1 MQTTYGNFTTESDG
15 HLSGHV
21 LHIRSIRKD
30 GKFTV
35 THSFGSGKKI
45 NKIYTKEQ
53 LQDQIAKFEGDIKNT
68 ITSKF

>member
-1 MQTTYGNFTTESDG
+1 MQTTYGNFTTENDG

-21 LHIRSIRKD
+21 LHIKSIRKD

-45 NKIYTKEQ
+45 NKIYTHDQ
-53 LQDQIAKFEGDIKNT
+53 LQNEIAKFNGDIKNT
-68 ITSKF
+68 IKL

>member
-1 MQTTYGNFTTESDG
+1 MQTTYGNFTQENDG

-21 LHIRSIRKD
+21 LYIKSIRKD

>member
-1 MQTTYGNFTTESDG
+1 MQYGNFTQENDG

-45 NKIYTKEQ
+45 NKIYTREQ
-53 LQDQIAKFEGDIKNT
+53 LQDQIAKFNGDIKNT

>member
-1 MQTTYGNFTTESDG
+1 MQTTYGNFTQENDG

-21 LHIRSIRKD
+21 LHIKSIRKD

-68 ITSKF
+68 ITSKL

>member
-1 MQTTYGNFTTESDG
+1 MQTTYGNFTQENDG

-21 LHIRSIRKD
+21 LHIKSIRKD

-45 NKIYTKEQ
+45 NKIYSHEQ
-53 LQDQIAKFEGDIKNT
+53 LQNEIAKFNGDIKNT
-68 ITSKF
+68 IKL

>member
-1 MQTTYGNFTTESDG
+1 MQYGNFTQENDG

-53 LQDQIAKFEGDIKNT
+53 LQDQIAKVNGDIKNT
-68 ITSKF
+68 ITSEF